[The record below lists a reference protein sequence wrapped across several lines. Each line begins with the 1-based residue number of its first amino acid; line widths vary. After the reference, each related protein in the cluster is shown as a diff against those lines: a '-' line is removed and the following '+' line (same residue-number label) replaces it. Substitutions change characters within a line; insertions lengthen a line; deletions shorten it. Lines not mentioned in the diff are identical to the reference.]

1 MAMSPASF
9 PLAGDC
15 AFGNAER
22 RRGEYVE
29 ACPEDLE
36 PCMSLRADRAFRG
49 FRRFGRRRRTDF
61 QPTHPNR
68 ERVADG
74 LFQLSKL
81 MALPIVAKRRNGRQN
96 VLRLASGRAR
106 LSK

>member
-9 PLAGDC
+9 SLAGDC

-22 RRGEYVE
+22 MRGEYVE

-68 ERVADG
+68 ERCRWTFPAVKIDG
-74 LFQLSKL
+74 AAYSGKTTKW
-81 MALPIVAKRRNGRQN
+81 AAKR
-96 VLRLASGRAR
+96 VTVS
-106 LSK
+106 